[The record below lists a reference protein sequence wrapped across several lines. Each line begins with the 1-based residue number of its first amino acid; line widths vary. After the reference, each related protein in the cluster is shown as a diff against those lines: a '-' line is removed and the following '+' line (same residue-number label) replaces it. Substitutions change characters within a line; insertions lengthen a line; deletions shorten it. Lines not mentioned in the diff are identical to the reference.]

1 MITMRATVV
10 VVAVAAAMALG
21 GCATVKTPS
30 KQDPLEGFNRTM
42 FEFNDTLDRVA
53 MKPVARAYNWALPQF
68 VRDRVSSFFSNIGDV
83 YIAANNLLQGKITA
97 GTEDIMRVAINS
109 TFGLGGLFDFASQAR
124 LPKHQSDFGVTL
136 GHYGV
141 PPGPYLVLPLLGPN
155 TVRDAAGLL
164 VDWQGDLT
172 AYMRPIWLRTTLYG
186 VRIVSTRAAL
196 LGATDLL
203 SNAALDK
210 YSFVRNAHLQ
220 RRQYLIS
227 DGNPPPPAYD
237 DESDADTGPTDD
249 GAPAPDAEG
258 APAAGAGPTHPAATR
273 PPVPAAAPQPDAAQG
288 ASAPQRQELTGAVG
302 PDAAA
307 ARLASE
313 THVPSQQMIPP
324 GGRPYSIPN
333 LRFR

>member
-1 MITMRATVV
+1 
-10 VVAVAAAMALG
+10 
-21 GCATVKTPS
+21 
-30 KQDPLEGFNRTM
+30 
-42 FEFNDTLDRVA
+42 
-53 MKPVARAYNWALPQF
+53 
-68 VRDRVSSFFSNIGDV
+68 
-83 YIAANNLLQGKITA
+83 
-97 GTEDIMRVAINS
+97 MRVAINS

-141 PPGPYLVLPLLGPN
+141 PPGPYLVLPLLGPS

-227 DGNPPPPAYD
+227 DGNPPPPVYD
-237 DESDADTGPTDD
+237 DESDADTGPSDD
-249 GAPAPDAEG
+249 GAPTPGAEG
-258 APAAGAGPTHPAATR
+258 APA
-273 PPVPAAAPQPDAAQG
+273 PAAAPQPDAVQG
-288 ASAPQRQELTGAVG
+288 ASAPQRQEPTGATG

-307 ARLASE
+307 AQSASAGAAQPASE

-324 GGRPYSIPN
+324 GRPYSIPN